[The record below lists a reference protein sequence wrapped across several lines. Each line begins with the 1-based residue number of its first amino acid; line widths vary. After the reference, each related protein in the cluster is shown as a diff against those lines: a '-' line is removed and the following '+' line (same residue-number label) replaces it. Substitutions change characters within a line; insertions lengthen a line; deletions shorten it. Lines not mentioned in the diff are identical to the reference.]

1 MNNKNLV
8 IGLMVLII
16 VIIFI
21 MFSLRGTIYPKL
33 VTAVSGAEAPIIVYK
48 TSADYFDLVSGPYNS
63 ETGITGGNRVPKSF
77 ASEGELGAEV
87 TYRYKLDNGYILDYG
102 VFSINTAF
110 IDFTYEA
117 YDKITEEDIANP
129 SRTDT
134 TPLLAYLS
142 AHIKDNDPFL
152 EFYDCSEVRK
162 QYRDLISKQKNEYI
176 DTCLKD
182 KHIDLNIYEYY
193 ELKADY
199 FKDYSSTDPKYKN
212 VVSDLDKPISDQ
224 NAEVLEE
231 SKYSHRFLY
240 LSAKYEADII
250 SCSTE
255 FNNYKYSEEIT
266 YEESIFNYINEYI
279 VKKDQL
285 SQKCERIK

>member
-1 MNNKNLV
+1 MNNNDLV

-21 MFSLRGTIYPKL
+21 MFSLRGTIYPKP

-48 TSADYFDLVSGPYNS
+48 TRADYFNLVSGPYNS

-87 TYRYKLDNGYILDYG
+87 TYRYKLDDGYILDYG

-110 IDFTYEA
+110 LDFTYEE

-129 SRTDT
+129 SRTDI

-162 QYRDLISKQKNEYI
+162 QYSDLISKEKTAFM
-176 DTCLKD
+176 DSCLKN
-182 KHIDLNIYEYY
+182 KQIDLNIYEYY

-199 FKDYSSTDPKYKN
+199 FKDYSPSDPKFKTDT
-212 VVSDLDKPISDQ
+212 SDLLTTGDTEI
-224 NAEVLEE
+224 LEE
-231 SKYSHRFLY
+231 SQYSHRYLY
-240 LSAKYEADII
+240 LSAKYGADVGN
-250 SCSTE
+250 CSTE
-255 FNNYKYSEEIT
+255 FNNSRSSEKVT
-266 YEESIFNYINEYI
+266 YEEELFNYINEYI
-279 VKKDQL
+279 VKTDQL